1 MLSFLKGVLKGL
13 LYVLFF
19 PIGLLAIAIYAI
31 FGVGV
36 FIYRFG
42 KLIYLFFTGR
52 NLKNEL
58 KEDEEVRKILE
69 ANKPQE
75 EKKEEIA
82 MSLYPS
88 DSELYNTNGY
98 VSPNFEEKKEEQTE
112 SSEIKEEEKING

>member
-13 LYVLFF
+13 LYVLFL
-19 PIGLLAIAIYAI
+19 PVGLLGIALYAI

-58 KEDEEVRKILE
+58 KEDEEVRKILD
-69 ANKPQE
+69 ANKPVE

-88 DSELYNTNGY
+88 DSELYNTDGY
-98 VSPNFEEKKEEQTE
+98 VSPNFEEKKESEEVQ
-112 SSEIKEEEKING
+112 EIKEEDEING